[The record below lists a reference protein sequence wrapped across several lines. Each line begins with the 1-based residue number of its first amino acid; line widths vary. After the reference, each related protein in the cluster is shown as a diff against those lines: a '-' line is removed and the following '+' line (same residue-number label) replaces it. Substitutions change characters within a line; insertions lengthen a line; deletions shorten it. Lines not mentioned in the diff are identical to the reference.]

1 MMADRSTEDTM
12 GSRVIAVDVG
22 GTFID
27 IVSIDRETG
36 EVHDREAAI
45 DPRTPRR

>member
-1 MMADRSTEDTM
+1 
-12 GSRVIAVDVG
+12 VIAVDVG

-36 EVHDREAAI
+36 EEASPGEHD
-45 DPRTPRR
+45 